1 MHPNIHHKHMRAHT
15 LYKLT
20 DQLFSFADE
29 ATPLHGETGP
39 NSTSILESSSF
50 STDDLPRM
58 LKSKKVTVL
67 SRCLARTPLLH
78 KLDKEEAL
86 RSALFG
92 QFTEHLRL
100 AATKLLI

>member
-58 LKSKKVTVL
+58 LKSKSNRIVTL
-67 SRCLARTPLLH
+67 SCNDTIAAQV
-78 KLDKEEAL
+78 KQG
-86 RSALFG
+86 RS
-92 QFTEHLRL
+92 T
-100 AATKLLI
+100 